1 MKLAADA
8 HAHIESF
15 LREYFVDNTL
25 RLPPV
30 TLHCGYLA
38 AHLTGLLKIG
48 AITLGRRV
56 VIAPALVRREKERLT
71 IPGWLIAHEAVH
83 VLQYERAGYARFLA
97 SYLKEYWQALR
108 AQRCWNSLAR
118 MNAYL
123 AIKQECEAREAQNAY
138 QDWQHKQRGIKA
150 LDTGAGIYK

>member
-1 MKLAADA
+1 MPGLFCYKLRFPLYSMKLAADA

-83 VLQYERAGYARFLA
+83 VLQYERARIIVIR
-97 SYLKEYWQALR
+97 Q
-108 AQRCWNSLAR
+108 
-118 MNAYL
+118 
-123 AIKQECEAREAQNAY
+123 
-138 QDWQHKQRGIKA
+138 
-150 LDTGAGIYK
+150 GA